1 MARRSPLNPRY
12 QKHAKVG
19 STKRSA
25 SSLKPKRKAGSAPAA
40 PAPSKPQA
48 SEARKRA
55 MPTIPTSPE
64 IKRWRRV
71 WWALVAVMVATAAV
85 SYLPALRADATA
97 QRIGLAVLTAAFF
110 PAMYIELVVIR
121 RLRNDLIKH
130 QKREKKGE
138 R

>member
-25 SSLKPKRKAGSAPAA
+25 SSLKPKREAGAGAAKPATKPKSSSAG
-40 PAPSKPQA
+40 
-48 SEARKRA
+48 KRA
-55 MPTIPTSPE
+55 IPSLPTSPE

-71 WWALVAVMVATAAV
+71 WYALVAVMVATAAV
-85 SYLPALRADATA
+85 SYLPSLRHDVTA
-97 QRIGLAVLTAAFF
+97 QRIGMAVLTAAFF

-121 RLRNDLIKH
+121 RLRNELIQQ
-130 QKREKKGE
+130 QKREKKGGS
-138 R
+138 

>member
-25 SSLKPKRKAGSAPAA
+25 SSLKPKREAGSAASA
-40 PAPSKPQA
+40 QSSKPKA
-48 SEARKRA
+48 AAEKKRA
-55 MPTIPTSPE
+55 MPTLPTSPE

-71 WWALVAVMVATAAV
+71 WWALVAVMVLTAAT
-85 SYLPALRADATA
+85 SYIPSLRENMTA
-97 QRIGLAVLTAAFF
+97 QRIGMAVLTAAFF

-121 RLRNDLIKH
+121 RLRNDLIQQ
-130 QKREKKGE
+130 QKREKKGGK
-138 R
+138 

>member
-25 SSLKPKRKAGSAPAA
+25 SSLKPKRQAGSATSAPAGKPKPAA
-40 PAPSKPQA
+40 GK
-48 SEARKRA
+48 KR
-55 MPTIPTSPE
+55 PPLTLPTSPE

-71 WWALVAVMVATAAV
+71 WWALVAVMVVTAAT
-85 SYLPALRADATA
+85 SYIPSLRENMAA
-97 QRIGLAVLTAAFF
+97 QRIGMAVLTAAFF

-121 RLRNDLIKH
+121 RLRNDLIKQ
-130 QKREKKGE
+130 QKREKKDGK
-138 R
+138 